1 MYPCCT
7 LQGANME
14 LMLGL
19 STCGRS
25 LPVILYFRL
34 PCNQMMITITITIT
48 KTAQIYVSKCCF
60 LQVCHC
66 IVILSQKH
74 LQYGFCLCQQLF
86 TDCNPEQYDKWANIE
101 ERLQTNQSSWQTR
114 EKIENVHK
122 KYSNVQ
128 KRVGT
133 KLRGANIHRAQ
144 QIQCTM
150 QRSKQA
156 KRIQMC
162 KKVQGW
168 CTGGRK
174 RSRQWELWGRSLHWQ
189 DVHSH
194 TPTPVHNL

>member
-1 MYPCCT
+1 MHLHHLKLKHHGAPHIAITWPTRWNSLQYPCCTLQDPCCTHALHFTVPLLYTTVPCTLAVCT

-19 STCGRS
+19 STCGPS

-101 ERLQTNQSSWQTR
+101 ERLQTNQSS
-114 EKIENVHK
+114 
-122 KYSNVQ
+122 
-128 KRVGT
+128 
-133 KLRGANIHRAQ
+133 
-144 QIQCTM
+144 
-150 QRSKQA
+150 
-156 KRIQMC
+156 
-162 KKVQGW
+162 
-168 CTGGRK
+168 
-174 RSRQWELWGRSLHWQ
+174 
-189 DVHSH
+189 
-194 TPTPVHNL
+194 